1 MTLENVSTDYLR
13 HVLAEVD
20 DADATERL
28 MAAITYKEIDEVT
41 QEDAAELY
49 GYSEGWASKWFNRLE
64 RLSDEPFEEVVYDE
78 PRPGRPTKLTEQEH
92 EQFVEA
98 LHEQPEEVGIDA
110 PAWSVPLALRF
121 LRDEFDVEFSER
133 HVRRLMSEAG
143 LSWKTARPEFYKSD
157 ERAQEAWEEG
167 FKKKRNDLDDEY
179 TILTI
184 DQTRQVL
191 STLIYAWFP
200 EGERPSLPV
209 TGAWDSIKLLGA
221 VSDSG
226 ETFFLPCEENF
237 NSDTT
242 IRLLDALQ
250 TEFGEKICVVLDN
263 ASYFTANAVQD
274 FVQDT
279 PIELCYL
286 PRGSPELN
294 PTEECWR
301 QLNQELGNRLFE
313 TLDDLRDAALS
324 ALDRIK
330 VPDIFT
336 YLCP

>member
-1 MTLENVSTDYLR
+1 
-13 HVLAEVD
+13 
-20 DADATERL
+20 
-28 MAAITYKEIDEVT
+28 
-41 QEDAAELY
+41 
-49 GYSEGWASKWFNRLE
+49 
-64 RLSDEPFEEVVYDE
+64 
-78 PRPGRPTKLTEQEH
+78 
-92 EQFVEA
+92 VE
-98 LHEQPEEVGIDA
+98 
-110 PAWSVPLALRF
+110 
-121 LRDEFDVEFSER
+121 
-133 HVRRLMSEAG
+133 RRL
-143 LSWKTARPEFYKSD
+143 
-157 ERAQEAWEEG
+157 Q
-167 FKKKRNDLDDEY
+167 KKRNDLDDEY

-226 ETFFLPCEENF
+226 ETFFLPCAENF

-242 IRLLDALQ
+242 IRLLDSLQ

-263 ASYFTANAVQD
+263 ASYFTANAVQE
-274 FVQDT
+274 FAEGT

-294 PTEECWR
+294 PAEECWR
-301 QLNQELGNRLFE
+301 QLDQELGNRLFE

-324 ALDRIK
+324 LHSIESKFQIPSRICVHEYQTAPLTLIDESK
-330 VPDIFT
+330 SLLTEDLRRSQSPIT
-336 YLCP
+336 I